1 MTKTQKRRMQR
12 IRTEQRRATEGS
24 QQIVKDDK
32 GKTKVTEH
40 PKKMASLIIDDTI
53 QETEKHVTETSGKG
67 KQVISSTDESTDI
80 DDLDNFMI
88 WMMKSIIF

>member
-24 QQIVKDDK
+24 QQIVKDDN

-40 PKKMASLIIDDTI
+40 PKKMTLLIIDDTI
-53 QETEKHVTETSGKG
+53 
-67 KQVISSTDESTDI
+67 
-80 DDLDNFMI
+80 
-88 WMMKSIIF
+88 